1 MSTRETLEL
10 IHELD
15 SYGLINQA
23 ASDEELE
30 TALTELVMCDGGE
43 DGD

>member
-15 SYGLINQA
+15 SYGLISQA

-30 TALTELVMCDGGE
+30 FALAELALDGGE
-43 DGD
+43 DGE

>member
-1 MSTRETLEL
+1 MSKHDALEL

-23 ASDEELE
+23 ASDDEIEE
-30 TALTELVMCDGGE
+30 ALTELAMASEE
-43 DGD
+43 DA